1 VDDDLKRTTSSETE
15 LERHKK
21 TAAAGRGQIGK
32 WLLLGLHWLIIL
44 NFLVEI
50 AYAGYM
56 VFVIMAPESGAGP
69 LWGRAKGYPFELMSV
84 RRMYAIEAWLAIG
97 GLSIYL
103 AITEIGPRLRRMY
116 QDTPSD

>member
-1 VDDDLKRTTSSETE
+1 MGENLKRTTSSETE
-15 LERHKK
+15 LERRHKSG
-21 TAAAGRGQIGK
+21 ADWGR

-44 NFLVEI
+44 NFLVEV

-56 VFVIMAPESGAGP
+56 VFVVMAPESGAGP
-69 LWGRAKGYPFELMSV
+69 LWGRAKAYPFELMSV

-103 AITEIGPRLRRMY
+103 AITEIGPRLRRMR
-116 QDTPSD
+116 QE